1 MIIIRNRSAT
11 DTYLGVLMLWK
22 LSSFGGAAVVGLG
35 LVVGG
40 TGPTTSPVTHT
51 ADVELSATVLAIG
64 GVGQQTM
71 STQSIARYLGGRWA
85 NEDLVGL
92 TWPGEMAP
100 FNGTLTL
107 SQSVAVGVENMD
119 LAIRN
124 TAGPKIVIGVSGSTA
139 VVNEEMRRL
148 ANDSNAPSREEVSF
162 VVMGDA
168 DRGVNKRFLGRTI
181 PIFDYTVPAIPE
193 TPYDLMVIA
202 AEYDGFGDWPDRSWN
217 LLAVYN
223 ALAGTGAIQNTLPA
237 VIVDRLGLK
246 SFGSAHVEAMF
257 ADLANVPVKNITTA
271 VNAAGGVTTTYL
283 VPTADLPMLRPLK
296 SWGVQQ
302 GVIDTLE
309 RVLRPIIDSA
319 YVRNDPI
326 RNGPMSP
333 GPAMR
338 TAAAKPAAASVRAA
352 ERKTATK
359 AAKRQA
365 PNSRS
370 TLN

>member
-1 MIIIRNRSAT
+1 MMW
-11 DTYLGVLMLWK
+11 GM
-22 LSSFGGAAVVGLG
+22 LSSVGGATVVGLG
-35 LVVGG
+35 LVVAVA
-40 TGPTTSPVTHT
+40 GPTTAPELHT
-51 ADVELSATVLAIG
+51 AEIELSATVLAIG

-100 FNGTLTL
+100 FDGTLTL

-124 TAGPKIVIGVSGSTA
+124 TPGPKVVIGVSGSTA
-139 VVNEEMRRL
+139 VVNEQMRRL
-148 ANDSNAPSREEVSF
+148 ANDSNAPSPEEVSF

-168 DRGVNKRFLGRTI
+168 DRGVNKQFVGMTI

-202 AEYDGFGDWPDRSWN
+202 GEYDGFGDWPDRSWN

-223 ALAGTGAIQNTLPA
+223 ALAGTGAIQDTLPA
-237 VIVDRLGLK
+237 DIVDRLGLK

-257 ADLANVPVKNITTA
+257 TDLANVPEKNITTA
-271 VNAAGGVTTTYL
+271 VNGAGGVTTTYL

-302 GVIDTLE
+302 GVIDNLE
-309 RVLRPIIDSA
+309 RLLRPIIDSA
-319 YVRNDPI
+319 YVRNDPV
-326 RNGPMSP
+326 RNDPPRS
-333 GPAMR
+333 ALR
-338 TAAAKPAAASVRAA
+338 TGTVKPAAASSRAA
-352 ERKTATK
+352 ERKTTGQ
-359 AAKRQA
+359 AAKRQ
-365 PNSRS
+365 PRDSRS
-370 TLN
+370 